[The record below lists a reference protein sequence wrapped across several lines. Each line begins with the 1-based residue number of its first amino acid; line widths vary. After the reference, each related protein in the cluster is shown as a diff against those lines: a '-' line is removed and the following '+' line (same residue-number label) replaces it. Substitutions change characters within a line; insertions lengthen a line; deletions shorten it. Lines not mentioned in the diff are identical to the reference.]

1 MFKIE
6 EKTIHISRGNKATIE
21 LKVPVDDDYYEFQT
35 NDKIALKIYEQKG
48 LNKIYLKKIIT
59 DIKQASKTVD
69 INIKASDS
77 EIGDLENKPIAYWY
91 EIVLNDEQTL
101 IGYDDEGPKEF
112 ILYPEGYDDSTD

>member
-6 EKTIHISRGNKATIE
+6 EKTIRISRGNKATIE
-21 LKVPVDDDYYEFQT
+21 LKVPVDDDYYEFQI

-77 EIGDLENKPIAYWY
+77 EIGELENKPITYWY
-91 EIVLNDEQTL
+91 EIILNDEQTL

-112 ILYPEGYDDSTD
+112 ILYPEGYDDSTN